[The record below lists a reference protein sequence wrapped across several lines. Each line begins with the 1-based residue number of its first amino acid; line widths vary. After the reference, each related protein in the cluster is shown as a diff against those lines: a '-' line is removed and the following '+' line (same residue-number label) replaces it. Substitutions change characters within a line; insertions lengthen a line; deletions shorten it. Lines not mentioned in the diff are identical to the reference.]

1 MQSRLPDINSA
12 IVKHRTNALS
22 AFSTGDWP
30 SCIISL
36 DAIIALLPEDYKI
49 EINSEKYK
57 EILADRKTIDCDKC
71 QTQNIL
77 NDVKQFD
84 LELEW
89 MEQILIDQKTKRVWI
104 CTKCE
109 KTNDMQFEKIK
120 TVKYNQP
127 YYLGVVPF
135 PPIKGRGISKRN
147 SFDSEFAEWFDI
159 VVKEIEQKVMLFRSE
174 YASQQASDGLPSE
187 IEE

>member
-22 AFSTGDWP
+22 AFSCGDYP

-36 DAIIALLPEDYKI
+36 DAIIALLPDDYKI

-71 QTQNIL
+71 KTENIL
-77 NDVKQFD
+77 NDVTQYD
-84 LELEW
+84 LELGW
-89 MEQILIDQKTKRVWI
+89 QEQILIGVKSQRVWI
-104 CTKCE
+104 CIKCDMLNE
-109 KTNDMQFEKIK
+109 MQFKKIK
-120 TVKYNQP
+120 IVKYNQP
-127 YYLGVVPF
+127 YYLGVIPF
-135 PPIKGRGISKRN
+135 PPIRGRGISKRN
-147 SFDSEFAEWFDI
+147 SFESEFAEWFDI

-174 YASQQASDGLPSE
+174 YASQQSNDGLSE